1 MLRLDLCDFGDVYI
15 VVKGEVT
22 VTGGSN
28 NSRKNRP
35 LAFKKIAPFINCIS
49 KINNVLIDNAE
60 DLDVVMPMYNLM
72 EYSKNYWKTTGAWN
86 YYRDELSDDAN
97 NNNLN
102 KNVISSE
109 SFKYKTS
116 ITGSTCKV
124 GITIKIFK
132 QFSEKFR
139 HAID

>member
-72 EYSKNYWKTTGAWN
+72 EYSKNY
-86 YYRDELSDDAN
+86 
-97 NNNLN
+97 
-102 KNVISSE
+102 
-109 SFKYKTS
+109 
-116 ITGSTCKV
+116 
-124 GITIKIFK
+124 
-132 QFSEKFR
+132 
-139 HAID
+139 

>member
-15 VVKGEVT
+15 VVKEEVT

-35 LAFKKIAPFINCIS
+35 LAFKNNAPFTNCIS
-49 KINNVLIDNAE
+49 KANHVLIDNAE